1 MKLLMYGVSQETVT
15 KEEAN
20 KYKLA
25 NGRKERQMAEILEFD
40 GIEEIVILD
49 SEFRNEYYLYVD
61 ELIFSHG
68 EFLRYLSV
76 ETGKNLEEI
85 ILETYSKFNEDVL
98 RHLYEIASG
107 YLSNPI
113 GAFGILLS
121 LENSLNLAKELDTAG
136 NILNKMF
143 KEAVQLAYSL
153 KLNELVRPLNLSKMS
168 RYIYS
173 LKNKLGQLKN
183 KNYILAADD
192 EELIVLSETLLAAE
206 AQSITITHCNN
217 QELNNQYKE
226 IKNRLSEID
235 QNKIYMA
242 DSKALNYR
250 LSKADA
256 VILNLDEFNILDKNN
271 REEVAEI
278 RQTRKIQYVIDLS
291 ENPVEKINCEALD
304 IEILKPKLNEDY
316 DEEEQ
321 QQAIVEFENI
331 LSEKIK
337 KFMKYFTDL
346 QEQKLTEITC

>member
-113 GAFGILLS
+113 GVFGILLS

>member
-1 MKLLMYGVSQETVT
+1 
-15 KEEAN
+15 
-20 KYKLA
+20 
-25 NGRKERQMAEILEFD
+25 
-40 GIEEIVILD
+40 
-49 SEFRNEYYLYVD
+49 
-61 ELIFSHG
+61 
-68 EFLRYLSV
+68 
-76 ETGKNLEEI
+76 
-85 ILETYSKFNEDVL
+85 
-98 RHLYEIASG
+98 
-107 YLSNPI
+107 
-113 GAFGILLS
+113 
-121 LENSLNLAKELDTAG
+121 
-136 NILNKMF
+136 
-143 KEAVQLAYSL
+143 
-153 KLNELVRPLNLSKMS
+153 
-168 RYIYS
+168 
-173 LKNKLGQLKN
+173 
-183 KNYILAADD
+183 
-192 EELIVLSETLLAAE
+192 
-206 AQSITITHCNN
+206 
-217 QELNNQYKE
+217 
-226 IKNRLSEID
+226 
-235 QNKIYMA
+235 MA

>member
-1 MKLLMYGVSQETVT
+1 MYGVSQETVT

-113 GAFGILLS
+113 GVFGILLS